1 MTRGGIFCCEMFVYL
16 LSTDLVGWQERTAL
30 IMISITVNVI
40 IYCYY
45 PPCRSPSLP
54 HHSWEFYSTDY
65 CGLLAPYSHWVIGRF
80 ILRTLN
86 AGQLSLGITTMQ
98 LQFNDNPPT
107 SWNVIASIPQGFL
120 SKLRSQSLSPP
131 ATVWLQFP
139 PDIEMSST
147 HWDVL
152 KCCSV

>member
-1 MTRGGIFCCEMFVYL
+1 MARVALEV
-16 LSTDLVGWQERTAL
+16 L

-107 SWNVIASIPQGFL
+107 SWNVIANIPLGFL

-152 KCCSV
+152 NTLRCPHHIEMSSTHWDVLKCCSV